1 MNTRRRRKNLNE
13 AKKGARNLPPGAP
26 GDVRSSG
33 FIDPSNVDANPKR
46 NNLPSDRGIMDQ
58 KKLYNLF
65 NTGLKIIFR
74 QGKGNELENF
84 IEDSLKS
91 YNRLK
96 SAARILSDPKRY
108 RDYSPE
114 LYSQDAKQSKSEIL
128 DLYDDAEDYLSRL
141 VAQTVGRAYIKAS
154 SEDKQK
160 IATMKDFSEL
170 PTDLDSISVDEAE
183 LISAIFFKD
192 GKKASK
198 EEAISKVN
206 AIVNSFIKLD
216 KEVMADEDTVHNML
230 TRLQTAAK
238 TAKVEKDQLRMPKKR
253 QPIAEPTAG
262 YSKVDLGIKRKIT
275 KAFGSGDLDEVKA
288 QLDASGR
295 RDLVK
300 AVGDKSEA
308 QILKAYV
315 TGKPIEEGFVS
326 MYDLVVEDLLNRYRF

>member
-1 MNTRRRRKNLNE
+1 MRTTRESKNLNE

-26 GDVRSSG
+26 GGIRSSG
-33 FIDPSNVDANPKR
+33 FIDPSNVDDKPKG

-74 QGKGNELENF
+74 QGKGDELENF
-84 IEDSLKS
+84 IEDGLKS

-108 RDYSPE
+108 RDYNPE
-114 LYSQDAKQSKSEIL
+114 LYRQDAKQSKSEIL

-160 IATMKDFSEL
+160 IATIKDLREL

-183 LISAIFFKD
+183 LISAIFFK
-192 GKKASK
+192 GGERASK
-198 EEAISKVN
+198 DEAIERVN

-238 TAKVEKDQLRMPKKR
+238 TAKVDKDQIRTPKKSK
-253 QPIAEPTAG
+253 PIAEPTAG
-262 YSKVDLGIKRKIT
+262 YSNVDLAVKRKIT
-275 KAFGSGDLDEVKA
+275 NAFGSGDLEEVKA

-295 RDLVK
+295 RDLVS

-326 MYDLVVEDLLNRYRF
+326 MYDLVVEDLLHRYSF

>member
-1 MNTRRRRKNLNE
+1 MKRRRKLNE

-26 GDVRSSG
+26 IGVRSSG
-33 FIDPSNVDANPKR
+33 FIDPSNVDAKPKR
-46 NNLPSDRGIMDQ
+46 NKLPIDRGIMPQ

-65 NTGLKIIFR
+65 STGLKIIFR
-74 QGKGNELENF
+74 QGKGDELENF
-84 IEDSLKS
+84 IEDGLKS

-96 SAARILSDPKRY
+96 SASRILSDPKRY
-108 RDYSPE
+108 RDYSPQ
-114 LYSQDAKQSKSEIL
+114 LYRQDAKQSKGEIL

-141 VAQTVGRAYIKAS
+141 VAQTVGRAYMKAS
-154 SEDKQK
+154 NEDKKK
-160 IATMKDFSEL
+160 IAEIKDLSEL
-170 PTDLDSISVDEAE
+170 PSDLDSISVDEAE

-192 GKKASK
+192 GEKASK
-198 EEAISKVN
+198 EDAISKVN

-295 RDLVK
+295 RDLVS

-326 MYDLVVEDLLNRYRF
+326 MYDLVVEDLLHTYRF

>member
-1 MNTRRRRKNLNE
+1 MSTARRRENLNE

-26 GDVRSSG
+26 GGVRSSG
-33 FIDPSNVDANPKR
+33 FIDPSNVDDRPKAS
-46 NNLPSDRGIMDQ
+46 NLPSDKGIMDQ

-74 QGKGNELENF
+74 QGKGDELENF
-84 IEDSLKS
+84 IEDGLKS

-114 LYSQDAKQSKSEIL
+114 LYRQDAKQSKSEII

-160 IATMKDFSEL
+160 IATMKDLSEL

-183 LISAIFFKD
+183 LISAIFFK
-192 GKKASK
+192 GSERASK
-198 EEAISKVN
+198 DEAIEKVN

-230 TRLQTAAK
+230 TRLQTATK
-238 TAKVEKDQLRMPKKR
+238 TAKVDKDQINMPKKR

-262 YSKVDLGIKRKIT
+262 YSNVDLAIKRKIT

-295 RDLVK
+295 KDLVK

-326 MYDLVVEDLLNRYRF
+326 MYDLVVEDLLHRYSF